1 MRSHGALARAP
12 SGLCLRSKRLT
23 APSRVTRARAVTA
36 FQTDT
41 AHSSSISGDSDRQ
54 HLLSFDPEAW
64 ARRLPWPNNNNSR
77 WTTSGFRSLG
87 STIYIIAQ
95 TPSYRVLT
103 LGDGMHLL
111 AFPCEAD
118 AATLLEHLGER
129 ISHDGAFVEARPAAS
144 LSGTI
149 RRLSKDHAVCKDDIQ
164 DLCWWAMRHGKR
176 VCVVDKVTYGDGH
189 VHVTGRPARDT
200 GLVALK
206 TGPIISGRI
215 HTHGDHTGQAGPS
228 HG

>member
-1 MRSHGALARAP
+1 
-12 SGLCLRSKRLT
+12 
-23 APSRVTRARAVTA
+23 VTRARAVTA
-36 FQTDT
+36 YQTDR
-41 AHSSSISGDSDRQ
+41 AHSISICRDSE

-64 ARRLPWPNNNNSR
+64 ARSLPWSNPYQSR
-77 WTTSGFRSLG
+77 WTTSKFRSLG

-103 LGDGMHLL
+103 LGDGMHLI

-129 ISHDGAFVEARPAAS
+129 DSHDGAFVEARSAAS
-144 LSGTI
+144 LSGAI
-149 RRLSKDHAVCKDDIQ
+149 SRLSKDHALCRDDIQ

-176 VCVVDKVTYGDGH
+176 VCIVDRVTYADGH
-189 VHVTGRPARDT
+189 VHVTGRPASDT

-206 TGPIISGRI
+206 SGPILSGRI
-215 HTHGDHTGQAGPS
+215 HTHGDHTGQAGPLD
-228 HG
+228 G